1 MFGHASDPSRI
12 WTYGALRP
20 SQESAQGV
28 GQQMWLAHRYYNDL
42 VELELDRRKAVNEA
56 SREMHP
62 GLAHAEDEL
71 GQALEGVEE
80 ALTLAKAENAK
91 ARKRVAE
98 GTLLKERRALVKE
111 LRQRVREQRNLARED
126 PALIAR
132 LDQINQDFGTRHK
145 MLREASGC
153 YWGTYLMVEQS
164 VMAAKKGPKLHFK
177 RWDGNGHLAV
187 QIQKGMSVQELFS
200 GLDPRLRLEQSS
212 SPGLHTVHFRI
223 GSNGREPIWAVLPAI
238 IHRRP
243 PEKARVKWAHLIR
256 RRVGTVDRWEFQ
268 LVLANKEGW
277 DREDWAKE
285 GTCAVDCNWRLRED
299 GGLRVCS
306 WVGSDGKEGHLG
318 LPFSLVNLHPRA
330 DRLEGIRDRIFDG
343 MIQTLNSWLKGFSCP
358 TWVLQE
364 ESWLKN
370 ESAREKARG
379 KERRALSLKNAA
391 EYFRRLYLNWPEQAM
406 NIVNTNEALQ
416 QAAPH
421 LTHWKSQ
428 GRLAALLLRWREQ
441 RFDGDSYMLQ
451 VVETWRW
458 IDKHLC
464 DWAANERRAAANRRE
479 WLYRNFAR
487 ELARRYKRIL
497 VPDTDWR
504 QLLQKPDPDKKDETA
519 LARQRRRV
527 AAVGLLSRYLREAA
541 CQAVDVDESWSTQR
555 CAECGKRETFDAKKD
570 LTHTCSHCGANWDQ
584 DTNAAR
590 IILGIDEGR
599 LEPIKGTK
607 KSGGNGQQG
616 TPE

>member
-1 MFGHASDPSRI
+1 
-12 WTYGALRP
+12 
-20 SQESAQGV
+20 
-28 GQQMWLAHRYYNDL
+28 MWLAHRYYNDL
-42 VELELDRRKAVNEA
+42 VELELARREEVNQA

-62 GLAHAEDEL
+62 GLALAEDEL
-71 GQALEGVEE
+71 GQALEGVED
-80 ALTLAKAENAK
+80 ALTMAKAENAR
-91 ARKRVAE
+91 ARKRVA
-98 GTLLKERRALVKE
+98 GGDVLKERRALVKG

-132 LDQINQDFGTRHK
+132 LDQINQDFGQRHK
-145 MLREASGC
+145 RLREASGC

-177 RWDGNGHLAV
+177 RWDGSGHLAV

-200 GLDPRLRLEQSS
+200 GLDSRLRLQQSGS
-212 SPGLHTVHFRI
+212 SPGLHLVHFRI
-223 GSNGREPIWAVLPAI
+223 GSNGREPIFAVLPAV

-243 PEKARVKWAHLIR
+243 PENARVKWAHILR

-268 LVLANKEGW
+268 LVLSNKEGW
-277 DREDWAKE
+277 DRDDWAKE
-285 GTCAVDCNWRLRED
+285 GSVAVDCNWRQMGD
-299 GGLRVCS
+299 GSLRVCS
-306 WVGSDGKEGHLG
+306 WVGSDGEEDHLY

-330 DRLEGIRDRIFDG
+330 DRLEGTRDKIFDG
-343 MIQTLNSWLKGFSCP
+343 MVQTLNSWLRGFACP

-364 ESWLKN
+364 EDWLKQ
-370 ESAREKARG
+370 ESSREKDRG
-379 KERRALSLKNAA
+379 KAKRAISLANAA
-391 EYFRRLYLNWPEQAM
+391 KYFRNLYLNWPDHVLNLTE
-406 NIVNTNEALQ
+406 TNEALQ

-428 GRLAALLLRWREQ
+428 GRLASLLLRWREQ
-441 RFDGDSYMLQ
+441 RFHGDSYMLQ
-451 VVETWRW
+451 VLETWRW

-479 WLYRNFAR
+479 WIYRNFAR
-487 ELARRYKRIL
+487 YLARHYKRVL

-541 CQAVDVDESWSTQR
+541 CEAVDVDESWSTQR
-555 CAECGKRETFDAKKD
+555 CASCGSRETFDAARD
-570 LTHTCSHCGANWDQ
+570 LTHTCSHCGESWDQ
-584 DTNAAR
+584 DLNSAR
-590 IILGIDEGR
+590 ILMAIDEGR
-599 LEPIKGTK
+599 LLPLPKEPKKPT
-607 KSGGNGQQG
+607 KSG
-616 TPE
+616 ES